1 MKLKLI
7 RKYLK
12 ENYTIGKLYVNDMYV
27 CDTLE
32 DKIRDLQDYN
42 HDGDFNDEGEGKIY
56 GQTAIPAGTY
66 RVIVTDSPK
75 LKRRLPILLNVPGF
89 TGIRIHGGKNAK
101 WSEGC
106 LLVGENKSKGELS
119 NFKYWETTVTNMIE
133 GAIFNGET
141 CYITI
146 KQ

>member
-1 MKLKLI
+1 MNLKLI

-12 ENYTIGKLYVNDMYV
+12 EEYTIGKLYADDKFL
-27 CDTLE
+27 CDTCE
-32 DKIRDLQDYN
+32 DKVRDLVDYN
-42 HDGDFNDEGEGKIY
+42 HDGDFTDEGEGKIY
-56 GQTAIPAGTY
+56 GRTAIPAGTY

-89 TGIRIHGGKNAK
+89 TGIRIHGGKNAG

-106 LLVGENKSKGELS
+106 ILVGENKIKGGLI
-119 NFKYWETTVTNMIE
+119 NYKYWETTITNLIE
-133 GAIFNGET
+133 GAIFNQEKVML
-141 CYITI
+141 TI